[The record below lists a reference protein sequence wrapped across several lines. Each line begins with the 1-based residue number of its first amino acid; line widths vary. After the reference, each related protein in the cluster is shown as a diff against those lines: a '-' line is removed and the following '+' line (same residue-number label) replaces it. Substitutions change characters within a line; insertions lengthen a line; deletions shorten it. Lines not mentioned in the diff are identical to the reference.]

1 MYGEEQPDMNKF
13 YNDRRPRPGRDG
25 DSGIALD
32 KKSVTEANDH
42 ILASTPAYRQDE
54 MTRKIRTTA
63 VQRFRARASGQGD
76 FSSIEEY
83 KNFIYGT
90 NE

>member
-1 MYGEEQPDMNKF
+1 MDKF
-13 YNDRRPRPGRDG
+13 YNDRRPRPEREG
-25 DSGIALD
+25 DDAVYLD
-32 KKSVTEANDH
+32 KQSVTEANQH
-42 ILASTPAYRQDE
+42 ILGAAPAYKQEELD
-54 MTRKIRTTA
+54 RKIKTTA

-76 FSSIEEY
+76 FASIDEY